1 MKKYN
6 APEIEFELFEID
18 DVITVSITGIPS
30 DEGENEGPYLN
41 DWN

>member
-6 APEIEFELFEID
+6 APEIEFELFEIE
-18 DVITVSITGIPS
+18 DVITVSIPTT
-30 DEGENEGPYLN
+30 EGENEGPYLN